1 MNYSRHTEEVVHSGY
16 QSVEASQAAEKT
28 LELLHQALQLHQ
40 DGRLEEANALYLQTL
55 ELQPKNLDAVE
66 LLAAAALQKS
76 HFDDSDAYR
85 LLTALSQQQSSF
97 LDIVALFESSATGES
112 APEQSLNELGA
123 ALHQLKFYKEALVR
137 FERALQ
143 HNPVYLEA
151 HFNRGNTLFVLERY
165 DEALQSY
172 SKAIELKKDYAEA
185 YYNAGTLLFLLKRYE
200 EALAHFDAALAIR
213 PDYAEARTNRDY
225 VQKELDALDAKTH
238 HVHTAK
244 LKAIAGTHPTSRLID
259 VLTFKNIFSLPGLVL
274 LLGTFFCLSPWASPP
289 VALLLGIVCAQLFDH
304 PFMHLGHK
312 VSSMLLKASVVGL
325 GFGVNFNNAVKAGS
339 DGFVATVVSIAFTLL
354 LGYVFGKI
362 FSVEK
367 KTSYLIST
375 GTAICGGSAI
385 AAIAPVIDAEE
396 NEVSV
401 AVGTI
406 FILNAVALLIFPEI
420 GQWLHMTQ
428 HQFGLWSAIA
438 IHDTSSVVGAAS
450 KYGHEAL
457 LVATTVKLAR
467 SLWILP
473 LVIASSFLF
482 KSKIKKLKAP
492 WFIAMFIGASLFH
505 TYFPE
510 FHPYTEFMVPLAK
523 SALTV
528 TLFMIG
534 TGLSWTIL
542 KGVGYRPLVQGL
554 LTWIAVSIVT
564 LIMVM
569 SMASF

>member
-1 MNYSRHTEEVVHSGY
+1 MNYSEHTEKLVQSGLHSA
-16 QSVEASQAAEKT
+16 EALQAVQQA
-28 LELLHQALQLHQ
+28 LDLLHQALQLHQ
-40 DGRLEEANALYLQTL
+40 SGKLEEANALYLQIL
-55 ELQPKNLDAVE
+55 DIQPKNLDAVE
-66 LLAAAALQKS
+66 LLATIALQKS
-76 HFDDSDAYR
+76 QFSDTEAFR
-85 LLTALSQQQSSF
+85 LLTALSQKQCSF
-97 LDIVALFESSATGES
+97 LDIVALVES
-112 APEQSLNELGA
+112 APSSEGAPEQLLNELGA
-123 ALHQLKFYKEALVR
+123 ALHQLKFYPEALTR

-143 HNPVYLEA
+143 HNPACLEA
-151 HFNRGNTLFVLERY
+151 TFNRGNTLFVLERY
-165 DEALQSY
+165 EEALQSY
-172 SKAIELKKDYAEA
+172 SKAITLKKDYPEA
-185 YYNAGTLLFLLKRYE
+185 YYNAGTVLFLLKRYE

-213 PDYAEARTNRDY
+213 PEYTEARTNRDY
-225 VQKELDALDAKTH
+225 VQKEIDDLEGNKP
-238 HVHTAK
+238 VHATK

-259 VLTFKNIFSLPGLVL
+259 VLTFQNIFSIPGIIL

-289 VALLLGIVCAQLFDH
+289 VALLLGIICAQLFDH

-312 VSSMLLKASVVGL
+312 VSALLLKTSVVGL

-354 LGYVFGKI
+354 LGYIFGKL
-362 FSVEK
+362 FTVEK

-406 FILNAVALLIFPEI
+406 FVLNAIALLIFPEI
-420 GQWLHMTQ
+420 GQLLHMTQ

-473 LVIASSFLF
+473 LVMVSSFMF

-505 TYFPE
+505 TYLPQ
-510 FHPYTEFMVPLAK
+510 FHPYTEFVVPLAK
-523 SALTV
+523 KALTV

-554 LTWIAVSIVT
+554 LTWVAVSIVT

-569 SMASF
+569 SIPSF